1 LGWQEV
7 LLINVAVVL
16 VTLISPAH
24 ADEQNASAQTG
35 TAAIQ
40 NPALP
45 RPRPLFLDATGDN
58 PAVLISAFRHQHG
71 EESVLVSTDL
81 TCIAQEQ
88 ANAMAI
94 REAAGRHSP
103 R

>member
-1 LGWQEV
+1 M

-16 VTLISPAH
+16 VTRISPAH
-24 ADEQNASAQTG
+24 ADEQTQAHKLALRQFRT
-35 TAAIQ
+35 
-40 NPALP
+40 LP

-58 PAVLISAFRHQHG
+58 PAVLISAFRHQHR
-71 EESVLVSTDL
+71 EDSVLISADL

-88 ANAMAI
+88 ANAIAI